1 MPGFTVLVPLDT
13 TELSETSFRILP
25 MLKTIGFEKV
35 RLISVLDDKQKNGAD
50 ERARNSYLEE
60 RAARVREMGFE
71 ASTELRRGNATDAVL
86 EATAADDVDL
96 LLIATHGRTGLARL
110 RLGSVADKLI
120 KESPRPRLVVGP
132 NVNIDLTGYALR
144 RILVPL
150 DGTELAE
157 LSLPIAKHLAA
168 KSGAQIDLLRAVSIT
183 PVAHDPTMAGVDIL
197 AMVTD
202 EARDYLARTA
212 ASLEGQGHKVSTTL
226 LMGSASEGILEHVK
240 ENPVDLVI
248 MASRGRTGLARAAM
262 GSVTERVLQGPDP
275 VLVFEPGEDHSR
287 LFLEAREAAG

>member
-13 TELSETSFRILP
+13 TELSETSFLILP
-25 MLKTIGFEKV
+25 MLQTIGFEKAH
-35 RLISVLDDKQKNGAD
+35 LISVIDEKQKNGVD
-50 ERARNSYLEE
+50 ESARNRYLQE
-60 RAARVREMGFE
+60 RAARVMDMGFE
-71 ASTELRRGNATDAVL
+71 VSTDLRHGNAADAIL
-86 EATAADDVDL
+86 AAAAAEDVDL

-110 RLGSVADKLI
+110 RLGSVGDKLI

-132 NVNIDLTGYALR
+132 NVNIDLTAYRLN

-157 LSLPIAKHLAA
+157 LSLPIAKHLAS
-168 KSGAQIDLLRAVSIT
+168 KTGAQIDLLRAVSIT

-197 AMVTD
+197 TMITD

-212 ASLEGQGHKVSTTL
+212 ASLEGHNVTTTL
-226 LMGSASEGILEHVK
+226 LMGSASEGILDHLK

-275 VLVFEPGEDHSR
+275 VLVFEPGEDQSR
-287 LFLEAREAAG
+287 LFLEARAG